1 MAPRPP
7 LQVNYARPFY
17 LAMLALG
24 LTALVLMVMI
34 ATGNVRPALTPPAG
48 DAAQGEPDMTLLYF
62 GAAAVLF
69 CMGYY
74 MWRALKR
81 LHDPGPVI
89 EVRPEGVMLRI
100 GQPRRYLWQDI
111 AMVGMG
117 RHRMRSRLEITVTP
131 ELFAQLRLPNLFVD
145 DNFTGIRNK
154 PFTIGITGQGLDRP
168 LTDAFEEIKR
178 HRPNLV
184 VQR

>member
-7 LQVNYARPFY
+7 LRINYARAFY

-24 LTALVLMVMI
+24 LTALALMFLMV
-34 ATGNVRPALTPPAG
+34 TGGVKPALTVPGTNVEA
-48 DAAQGEPDMTLLYF
+48 DNSLMYF
-62 GAAAVLF
+62 AGAAVVF

-74 MWRALKR
+74 MWRALDR
-81 LHDPGPVI
+81 LRNPGPII

-100 GQPRRYLWQDI
+100 REDKRYPWSDI
-111 AMVGMG
+111 TQVGLG
-117 RHRMRSRLEITVTP
+117 RHRLRTRLEITIAP
-131 ELFAQLRLPNLFVD
+131 ERFAELRLPNLFVD
-145 DNFTGIRNK
+145 DNFAAIRNK

-168 LTDAFEEIKR
+168 LTDALEEIKR

-184 VQR
+184 AR